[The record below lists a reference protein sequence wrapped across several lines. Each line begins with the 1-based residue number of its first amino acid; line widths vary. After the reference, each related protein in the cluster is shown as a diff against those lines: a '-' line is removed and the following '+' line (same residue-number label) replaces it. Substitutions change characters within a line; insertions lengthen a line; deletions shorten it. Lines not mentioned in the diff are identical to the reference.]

1 MGVGEIFSI
10 ALRMAGTLVSIFS
23 KLLELHNS
31 PEMVKAKMAQL
42 HQDLK
47 DHEAKIDKIAADPNA
62 TPEDHQKALDAIRL
76 GAS

>member
-1 MGVGEIFSI
+1 MGVREIFSI

-47 DHEAKIDKIAADPNA
+47 DH
-62 TPEDHQKALDAIRL
+62 DAIRL